1 MSNYLKY
8 IIMAKRKEV
17 KINEEQ
23 IRDMMTGDIPAV
35 FMEKIMETTLPT
47 PPKKVARN
55 QKRKINPGFL
65 PYQTKWKIPAYLPVK
80 KYRPRSSERKHARKG
95 TACRIIPNICL
106 ITTL

>member
-1 MSNYLKY
+1 
-8 IIMAKRKEV
+8 MAKRKEV

-35 FMEKIMETTLPT
+35 FMEKIMETTLPA
-47 PPKKVARN
+47 PKKKMARN
-55 QKRKINPGFL
+55 QKRKINLGFL
-65 PYQTKWKIPAYLPVK
+65 LYQTKWKIPAYLPVK
-80 KYRPRSSERKHARKG
+80 KYRPRSSGRKHAGKG

>member
-35 FMEKIMETTLPT
+35 FMEKNHGNNAADS
-47 PPKKVARN
+47 PKEGGRE

>member
-1 MSNYLKY
+1 MFCIKSKEHFYY
-8 IIMAKRKEV
+8 TAKIV
-17 KINEEQ
+17 FFCLSAISL
-23 IRDMMTGDIPAV
+23 IVILTGNSRCYSR
-35 FMEKIMETTLPT
+35 F
-47 PPKKVARN
+47 
-55 QKRKINPGFL
+55 NPGFL

>member
-1 MSNYLKY
+1 M
-8 IIMAKRKEV
+8 
-17 KINEEQ
+17 
-23 IRDMMTGDIPAV
+23 
-35 FMEKIMETTLPT
+35 
-47 PPKKVARN
+47 VARN

>member
-1 MSNYLKY
+1 
-8 IIMAKRKEV
+8 MAKRKEV

-35 FMEKIMETTLPT
+35 FMEKNHGNNAADS
-47 PPKKVARN
+47 PKEGGKEPKTEN
-55 QKRKINPGFL
+55 QSG
-65 PYQTKWKIPAYLPVK
+65 IPAVPNKVEDSGISTLK

>member
-1 MSNYLKY
+1 
-8 IIMAKRKEV
+8 MAKRKEV

-35 FMEKIMETTLPT
+35 FMEKNHGNNAADS
-47 PPKKVARN
+47 PKEGGKEPKTENQSGIPAVPNKV
-55 QKRKINPGFL
+55 
-65 PYQTKWKIPAYLPVK
+65 KIPAYLPVK

>member
-35 FMEKIMETTLPT
+35 FMEKNHGNNAADE
-47 PPKKVARN
+47 
-55 QKRKINPGFL
+55 
-65 PYQTKWKIPAYLPVK
+65 
-80 KYRPRSSERKHARKG
+80 
-95 TACRIIPNICL
+95 
-106 ITTL
+106 

>member
-1 MSNYLKY
+1 
-8 IIMAKRKEV
+8 MAKRKEV

-35 FMEKIMETTLPT
+35 FMEKNHGNNAADS
-47 PPKKVARN
+47 PKEGGKEP
-55 QKRKINPGFL
+55 KRKINPGFL

-80 KYRPRSSERKHARKG
+80 KYRPRPSRENTPEKAP
-95 TACRIIPNICL
+95 ACRITQNICL